1 VFGVETGISPP
12 IRSRT
17 PAVEIFYTQSN
28 ASDISI
34 SPERSNFGSAG
45 IDVAL
50 QSRPNA
56 TQQTTP
62 YSITSIDRMI
72 GARLPAFVLIA
83 CAALTFGSV
92 GAWAQDWPNRPVKVI
107 VPYGPGGITD
117 VIARLFGDRL
127 TKAYGQPFVIENRGG
142 AGGAIGTEYAVRSP
156 NDGYTIYFA
165 GGAPITILPQ
175 MQKLSFDPTKD
186 LTPVGMVTV
195 NGMAFTVHPDLPVR
209 SLREFIEYVR
219 ARPGQINYSV
229 GGIGTLSHLAPT
241 LLSAREG
248 LSMVAVPYQSMP
260 PTIAALLA
268 GTVQMFF
275 GNISDVIEPV
285 RIGKAR
291 LLAMST
297 AERSPQFPDI
307 PTVAETIPGFTMT
320 GWHAY
325 FAPAGTPR
333 PIIEHLS
340 KTLAVIS
347 RDPAIVKTL
356 GSLGID
362 AINATGGEF
371 AQTIQADIPLF
382 RAALDAAGLL
392 RTQTAR

>member
-1 VFGVETGISPP
+1 MTGASTADRTANARWPTFAFILCALAAFAIPP
-12 IRSRT
+12 
-17 PAVEIFYTQSN
+17 
-28 ASDISI
+28 AS
-34 SPERSNFGSAG
+34 
-45 IDVAL
+45 
-50 QSRPNA
+50 
-56 TQQTTP
+56 
-62 YSITSIDRMI
+62 
-72 GARLPAFVLIA
+72 
-83 CAALTFGSV
+83 
-92 GAWAQDWPNRPVKVI
+92 AQDWPNRPVKVV

-142 AGGAIGTEYAVRSP
+142 AGGAIGTEYAARSR
-156 NDGYTIYFA
+156 NDGYTLYFA
-165 GGAPITILPQ
+165 GGAPITIVPQ
-175 MQKLSFDPTKD
+175 MQKLSFDPTQD

-195 NGMAFTVHPDLPVR
+195 NGMALAVHPDLPVH
-209 SLREFIEYVR
+209 STRELIAYVR
-219 ARPGQINYSV
+219 ERPGQINYSV
-229 GGIGTLSHLAPT
+229 GGIGTSSHLAPA

-297 AERSPQFPDI
+297 AERSPQFPDV

-333 PIIEHLS
+333 
-340 KTLAVIS
+340 
-347 RDPAIVKTL
+347 
-356 GSLGID
+356 
-362 AINATGGEF
+362 
-371 AQTIQADIPLF
+371 
-382 RAALDAAGLL
+382 
-392 RTQTAR
+392 

>member
-1 VFGVETGISPP
+1 MPDTLTI
-12 IRSRT
+12 
-17 PAVEIFYTQSN
+17 N
-28 ASDISI
+28 
-34 SPERSNFGSAG
+34 
-45 IDVAL
+45 
-50 QSRPNA
+50 
-56 TQQTTP
+56 
-62 YSITSIDRMI
+62 RMI
-72 GARLPAFVLIA
+72 GAGLQAVVLIA
-83 CAALTFGSV
+83 CAALILGSV

-117 VIARLFGDRL
+117 TIARLFGDRL

-142 AGGAIGTEYAVRSP
+142 AGGAIGTEYAVRSA

-186 LTPVGMVTV
+186 LIPIGMVTV

-209 SLREFIEYVR
+209 SLREFIEYVK

-229 GGIGTLSHLAPT
+229 GGIGTLSHLAPA

-260 PTIAALLA
+260 PTITALVS

-275 GNISDVIEPV
+275 GNISDVIEPI

-297 AERSPQFPDI
+297 EKRSAEFPDI
-307 PTVAETIPGFTMT
+307 PTVAETVHGFTMI

-325 FAPAGTPR
+325 FAPAETPR
-333 PIIEHLS
+333 PIIGHLS

-347 RDPAIVKTL
+347 RDPAIVATL
-356 GSLGID
+356 GKLGID
-362 AINATGGEF
+362 AVNATGDELV
-371 AQTIQADIPLF
+371 QTIQADTSLF
-382 RAALDAAGLL
+382 RKALDAAGLL
-392 RTQTAR
+392 RKQTAR